1 MTPYEALTAQDKKYI
16 TEYIEKWG
24 GINSP
29 VKLKAPLDYILREW
43 NKSKQTLFDIFS
55 EKLMLEKEIQV
66 EDGDNKK
73 IREVSEYLYSFNPGI
88 NFIKNLRKLFELNN
102 IYFDDT
108 YATKHAIYNLIQ
120 AYQLFTNRVA
130 KGFTYHNKDGKAV
143 KVPEGAKVMK
153 VLQKM
158 AKEFDLPDFE
168 IFRNHISRIT
178 EVRKSKIKFTLS
190 IHPLDY
196 MTMSDNANG
205 WESCMNWTQGPGS
218 YRAGTIEMMNSPL
231 VVVAYITTKPY
242 YPENTSIEWTSKS
255 WRELII
261 VHPNAIC
268 SVKSYPYY
276 NIAFDKALVNWL
288 VDLVEEKTEWRYN
301 RKKPQE
307 SLESCSYIGAWQDKE
322 DKDNHFLLD
331 FATNEMYN
339 DFGNTENYGIFSINP
354 PDNKY
359 RTFAINY
366 SGLMTCMCCGENGY
380 WSDDTEMVVCE
391 DCDPPTY
398 CYCCGERVNTNDA
411 IEVDGEW
418 VCEDCYCDLHR
429 CLCCEDT
436 HFDEDFT
443 TVFVGH
449 IDNQTINIDY
459 DEHYICNECLANK
472 EYLKY
477 LGDTD
482 IRAETIRL
490 DGGPYYD
497 MVALLIEEDDLNV
510 EAKKIISN
518 DPYSTIINNYAYAI
532 RRYPERFYSGS
543 DLIEIFKIK

>member
-1 MTPYEALTAQDKKYI
+1 MTPYEALTAQDKEYI

-29 VKLKAPLDYILREW
+29 IKLKAPLDYILREW
-43 NKSKQTLFDIFS
+43 NKSKQTLFNIFG

-73 IREVSEYLYSFNPGI
+73 IREINNYLNSTNPGT
-88 NFIKNLRKLFELNN
+88 NFINSVRKLFEFNGT
-102 IYFDDT
+102 YFENT
-108 YATKHAIYNLIQ
+108 YATYNLTQ
-120 AYQLFTNRVA
+120 AKQLFTNRVA
-130 KGFTYHNKDGKAV
+130 KEFSYRNKDYKV
-143 KVPEGAKVMK
+143 IKVPEGAKVMR
-153 VLQKM
+153 VLQRI

-178 EVRKSKIKFTLS
+178 EIRKSKIKFTLS

-218 YRAGTIEMMNSPL
+218 YRAGTIEMMNSPV

-242 YPENTSIEWTSKS
+242 YPANTSIEWTSKS

-261 VHPNAIC
+261 VHPNTIC

-288 VDLVEEKTEWRYN
+288 ADLVEEKTEWRYN

-307 SLESCSYIGAWQDKE
+307 SLESRSYIEAWQDKD
-322 DKDNHFLLD
+322 DKDNHFLLY
-331 FATNEMYN
+331 FETNEMYN
-339 DFGNTENYGIFSINP
+339 DFGNTDNYGIFSINP

-359 RTFAINY
+359 HTSTINY
-366 SGLMTCMCCGENGY
+366 SGLMTCMCCGESNY
-380 WSDDTEMVVCE
+380 YSDDTEAVICE
-391 DCDPPTY
+391 DCEPSIY

-418 VCEDCYCDLHR
+418 VCEDCYNDLNR
-429 CLCCEDT
+429 CMCCEDA
-436 HFDEDFT
+436 HFDYNLT
-443 TVFVGH
+443 LMFVGH
-449 IDNQTINIDY
+449 IEDQTINIDY
-459 DEHYICNECLANK
+459 DEHYICSECLANK

-477 LGDTD
+477 LGDTN

-490 DGGPYYD
+490 DDSPYYG
-497 MVALLIEEDDLNV
+497 VAALLIEEDDLNV
-510 EAKKIISN
+510 EAKRIIFN
-518 DPYSTIINNYAYAI
+518 DPYSTVISNHNYKI
-532 RRYPERFYSGS
+532 RHYPETFYSS
-543 DLIEIFKIK
+543 STSIAI

>member
-1 MTPYEALTAQDKKYI
+1 MTPYEALTEQDKKYI

-29 VKLKAPLDYILREW
+29 IKLKAPLDYILREW
-43 NKSKQTLFDIFS
+43 NKSKQTLFNIFG

-73 IREVSEYLYSFNPGI
+73 ISEINNYLSSLNPGT
-88 NFIKNLRKLFELNN
+88 NFINSVRKLFEFNN
-102 IYFDDT
+102 TYFENT
-108 YATKHAIYNLIQ
+108 YATYNLTR
-120 AYQLFTNRVA
+120 ANQLFTNRVA
-130 KGFTYHNKDGKAV
+130 KEFSYRNKDGKV
-143 KVPEGAKVMK
+143 IKVPEGAKVMR
-153 VLQKM
+153 VLQKI

-178 EVRKSKIKFTLS
+178 EIRKSKIKFTLS

-218 YRAGTIEMMNSPL
+218 YRAGTIEMMNSPV

-242 YPENTSIEWTSKS
+242 YPANTSIEWTSKS

-261 VHPNAIC
+261 VHPNTIC

-288 VDLVEEKTEWRYN
+288 ADLVEEKTEWRYN

-307 SLESCSYIGAWQDKE
+307 NLESCSNIKAWQDKE
-322 DKDNHFLLD
+322 DKDNYFLLH
-331 FATNEMYN
+331 FETNEMYN
-339 DFGNTENYGIFSINP
+339 DFGNTDNYGIFSINP

-359 RTFAINY
+359 HTSTINY
-366 SGLMTCMCCGENGY
+366 SGLMTCMCCGENCGWY
-380 WSDDTEMVVCE
+380 DNTEAVICE
-391 DCDPPTY
+391 DCEPSI
-398 CYCCGERVNTNDA
+398 YCCCCDERVNANDA

-418 VCEDCYCDLHR
+418 VCEDCYNDLHR
-429 CLCCEDT
+429 CICCEDA
-436 HFDEDFT
+436 HFDGDLT
-443 TVFVGH
+443 LMFVGH
-449 IDNQTINIDY
+449 IENQTINVDY
-459 DEHYICNECLANK
+459 DEHYICSECLGNK

-477 LGDTD
+477 LGDTN

-490 DGGPYYD
+490 DGSPYYG
-497 MVALLIEEDDLNV
+497 VAALLIEEDDLNV
-510 EAKKIISN
+510 EAKRIIAN
-518 DPYSTIINNYAYAI
+518 DPYSTIISNHNYKI
-532 RRYPERFYSGS
+532 RHYPETFYSS
-543 DLIEIFKIK
+543 SMSIAI

>member
-1 MTPYEALTAQDKKYI
+1 MTPYEALTAQDKEYI

-29 VKLKAPLDYILREW
+29 IKLKAPLDYILREW
-43 NKSKQTLFDIFS
+43 NKSKQTLFNIFG

-73 IREVSEYLYSFNPGI
+73 IREINNYLNSTNPGTDFI
-88 NFIKNLRKLFELNN
+88 NSVRKLFTFNGT
-102 IYFDDT
+102 YFEDT
-108 YATKHAIYNLIQ
+108 YATYNLTQ
-120 AYQLFTNRVA
+120 AKQLFTNRVA
-130 KGFTYHNKDGKAV
+130 KEFSYRNKDYKV
-143 KVPEGAKVMK
+143 IKVPEGAKVMR
-153 VLQKM
+153 VLQRI

-178 EVRKSKIKFTLS
+178 EIRKSKIKFTLS

-218 YRAGTIEMMNSPL
+218 YRAGTIEMMNSPV

-242 YPENTSIEWTSKS
+242 YPANTSIEWTSKS

-261 VHPNAIC
+261 VHPNTIC

-288 VDLVEEKTEWRYN
+288 ADLVEEKTEWRYN

-307 SLESCSYIGAWQDKE
+307 SLESCSDIKAWQDKE
-322 DKDNHFLLD
+322 DKDNYFLLH
-331 FATNEMYN
+331 FETNEMYN
-339 DFGNTENYGIFSINP
+339 DFGNTDNYGIFSINP

-359 RTFAINY
+359 HTSTINY
-366 SGLMTCMCCGENGY
+366 SGLMTCMCCGESNY
-380 WSDDTEMVVCE
+380 YSDDTEAVICE
-391 DCDPPTY
+391 DCEPSTY
-398 CYCCGERVNTNDA
+398 CYCCGERVNANNA

-418 VCEDCYCDLHR
+418 VCEDCYNDLHR
-429 CLCCEDT
+429 CMCCEDA
-436 HFDEDFT
+436 HFEDDLT
-443 TVFVGH
+443 LMFVGH
-449 IDNQTINIDY
+449 IENQTINIDY
-459 DEHYICNECLANK
+459 DEHYICSECLTNK

-477 LGDTD
+477 LGDTN
-482 IRAETIRL
+482 IRAKTIRL
-490 DGGPYYD
+490 DGSPYYG
-497 MVALLIEEDDLNV
+497 VAALLIEEDDLNV
-510 EAKKIISN
+510 EAKRIISN
-518 DPYSTIINNYAYAI
+518 DPYSTILNTYNYNI
-532 RRYPERFYSGS
+532 RHHPERFYSS
-543 DLIEIFKIK
+543 STSIAI

>member
-1 MTPYEALTAQDKKYI
+1 MTPYEALTAQDKEYI
-16 TEYIEKWG
+16 TEYIETWG
-24 GINSP
+24 GVNSP
-29 VKLKAPLDYILREW
+29 IKLKAPLNYILREW
-43 NKSKQTLFDIFS
+43 NKSKQTLFNIFG
-55 EKLMLEKEIQV
+55 EKLILEKEIQV

-73 IREVSEYLYSFNPGI
+73 IREISEYLYSFNPGI

-102 IYFDDT
+102 IYFDDS
-108 YATKHAIYNLIQ
+108 YATKYAIYNLIQ

-130 KGFTYHNKDGKAV
+130 KGFTYHNKDGKIV

-196 MTMSDNANG
+196 MTMSDNVNG

-242 YPENTSIEWTSKS
+242 YPANTSIEWTSKS

-261 VHPNAIC
+261 VHPKAIC
-268 SVKSYPYY
+268 SIKSYPYY

-288 VDLVEEKTEWRYN
+288 ADLVEEKTEWRYN

-307 SLESCSYIGAWQDKE
+307 SLESCSYIEAWQDKE

-366 SGLMTCMCCGENGY
+366 SGLMTCVCCGEDAY

-418 VCEDCYCDLHR
+418 VCEDCYHDLNR
-429 CLCCEDT
+429 CLCCEDA
-436 HFDEDFT
+436 HFDDNLT
-443 TVFVGH
+443 PVFVGH
-449 IDNQTINIDY
+449 IKNQTINIDY
-459 DEHYICNECLANK
+459 DEHYICSECLTNK
-472 EYLKY
+472 EFLKY
-477 LGDTD
+477 LGDTK
-482 IRAETIRL
+482 IRAETVHL
-490 DGGPYYD
+490 DGSPYYGL
-497 MVALLIEEDDLNV
+497 VVLLIEEDDLNA
-510 EAKKIISN
+510 EAKKIIVN
-518 DPYSTIINNYAYAI
+518 
-532 RRYPERFYSGS
+532 
-543 DLIEIFKIK
+543 DLILL

>member
-1 MTPYEALTAQDKKYI
+1 MTPYEALTAQDKEYI

-29 VKLKAPLDYILREW
+29 IKLKAPLDYILREW
-43 NKSKQTLFDIFS
+43 NKSKQTLFDIFG

-73 IREVSEYLYSFNPGI
+73 IREINNYLNSTNPGTDFI
-88 NFIKNLRKLFELNN
+88 NSVRKLFTFNGT
-102 IYFDDT
+102 YFEDS
-108 YATKHAIYNLIQ
+108 YATYNLTQ
-120 AYQLFTNRVA
+120 AKQLFTNRVA
-130 KGFTYHNKDGKAV
+130 KEFSYRNKDGKV
-143 KVPEGAKVMK
+143 IKVPEGAKVMR
-153 VLQKM
+153 VLQKI

-178 EVRKSKIKFTLS
+178 EIRKSKIKFTLS

-218 YRAGTIEMMNSPL
+218 YRAGTIEMMNSPV

-242 YPENTSIEWTSKS
+242 YPANTSIEWTSKS

-261 VHPNAIC
+261 VHPNTIC

-288 VDLVEEKTEWRYN
+288 ADLVEEKTEWRYN

-307 SLESCSYIGAWQDKE
+307 NLESCSDIKAWQDKE
-322 DKDNHFLLD
+322 DKDNYFLLH
-331 FATNEMYN
+331 FETNEMYN
-339 DFGNTENYGIFSINP
+339 DFGNTDNYGIFSINP

-359 RTFAINY
+359 HTSTINY

-380 WSDDTEMVVCE
+380 WSDDTETVICE
-391 DCDPPTY
+391 DCEPSI
-398 CYCCGERVNTNDA
+398 YCCCCDERVNINDA

-418 VCEDCYCDLHR
+418 VCEDCYNDLHR
-429 CLCCEDT
+429 CMCCEDA
-436 HFDEDFT
+436 HFDYNLT
-443 TVFVGH
+443 LMFVGH
-449 IDNQTINIDY
+449 SDNQTINIDY
-459 DEHYICNECLANK
+459 DEHYICSECLANK

-477 LGDTD
+477 LGDTN
-482 IRAETIRL
+482 IRAKTIRL
-490 DGGPYYD
+490 DSSPYYGA
-497 MVALLIEEDDLNV
+497 VALLIEEDDLNV
-510 EAKKIISN
+510 EAKRIIVN
-518 DPYSTIINNYAYAI
+518 DPYSTIINNHNYKISYC
-532 RRYPERFYSGS
+532 PETFYISTS
-543 DLIEIFKIK
+543 VAV

>member
-16 TEYIEKWG
+16 TEYIETWG
-24 GINSP
+24 GVNSP
-29 VKLKAPLDYILREW
+29 IKLKASLDYILREW
-43 NKSKQTLFDIFS
+43 NKSKQTLFNIFG

-73 IREVSEYLYSFNPGI
+73 VREVNEYLYSTNPGI
-88 NFIKNLRKLFELNN
+88 NFITNLRRLFESDTT
-102 IYFDDT
+102 YFENT
-108 YATKHAIYNLIQ
+108 YATRHAIYNLTQ
-120 AYQLFTNRVA
+120 AYQLFTNRVV
-130 KGFTYHNKDGKAV
+130 KGFTYHNKDGKVV

-168 IFRNHISRIT
+168 IFRNHVSRIT

-196 MTMSDNANG
+196 MTMSDNANC

-242 YPENTSIEWTSKS
+242 NPANTSIEWTSKS

-288 VDLVEEKTEWRYN
+288 ANLVEEKTDWRYN

-307 SLESCSYIGAWQDKE
+307 SLESCSYIEAWQDKE
-322 DKDNHFLLD
+322 DEDNHFLLD
-331 FATNEMYN
+331 FATNAMYN

-366 SGLMTCMCCGENGY
+366 SGLMTCMCCGESDY
-380 WSDDTEMVVCE
+380 WGDDTEAVVCE
-391 DCDPPTY
+391 DCDPPAY
-398 CYCCGERVNTNDA
+398 CYCCGERVNVNDA

-418 VCEDCYCDLHR
+418 VCEDCYHDLHR
-429 CLCCEDT
+429 CLCCEDA

-443 TVFVGH
+443 PVFIGH

-477 LGDTD
+477 LGDTN

-490 DGGPYYD
+490 DGGPYYG

-518 DPYSTIINNYAYAI
+518 DPYSTIITDYTYAV
-532 RRYPERFYSGS
+532 RRYPERFYSYNRS
-543 DLIEIFKIK
+543 IAI

>member
-1 MTPYEALTAQDKKYI
+1 MTPYEALTAQDKEYI

-29 VKLKAPLDYILREW
+29 IKLKAPLNYILREW
-43 NKSKQTLFDIFS
+43 NKSKQTLFNIFG

-73 IREVSEYLYSFNPGI
+73 IREINNYLNSTNPGTDFI
-88 NFIKNLRKLFELNN
+88 NSVRKLFTFNGT
-102 IYFDDT
+102 YFEDS
-108 YATKHAIYNLIQ
+108 YATYNLTQ
-120 AYQLFTNRVA
+120 AKQLFTNRVA
-130 KGFTYHNKDGKAV
+130 KEFSYRNKDGKV
-143 KVPEGAKVMK
+143 IKVPEGAKVMR
-153 VLQKM
+153 VLQKI

-178 EVRKSKIKFTLS
+178 EIRKSKIKFTLS

-218 YRAGTIEMMNSPL
+218 YRAGTIEMMNSPV

-242 YPENTSIEWTSKS
+242 YPANTSIEWTSKS

-261 VHPNAIC
+261 VHPNTIC

-276 NIAFDKALVNWL
+276 NISFDKALVNWL
-288 VDLVEEKTEWRYN
+288 ADLVEEKTEWRYN

-307 SLESCSYIGAWQDKE
+307 SLESCSDIKAWQDKE
-322 DKDNHFLLD
+322 DKDNYFLLH
-331 FATNEMYN
+331 FETNEMYN
-339 DFGNTENYGIFSINP
+339 DFGNTDNYGIFSINP

-359 RTFAINY
+359 HTYTINY

-380 WSDDTEMVVCE
+380 WSDDTETVICE
-391 DCDPPTY
+391 DCEPSI
-398 CYCCGERVNTNDA
+398 YCCCCDERVNINDA

-418 VCEDCYCDLHR
+418 VCEDCYNDLHR
-429 CLCCEDT
+429 CMCCEDA
-436 HFDEDFT
+436 HFEDDLT
-443 TVFVGH
+443 LMFVGH
-449 IDNQTINIDY
+449 IENQTINVDY
-459 DEHYICNECLANK
+459 DEHYICSECLANK

-477 LGDTD
+477 LGDTN
-482 IRAETIRL
+482 IRAKTIRL
-490 DGGPYYD
+490 DSSPYYGA
-497 MVALLIEEDDLNV
+497 VALLIEEDDLNV
-510 EAKKIISN
+510 EAKRIIVN
-518 DPYSTIINNYAYAI
+518 DPYSTIINNHNYKISYC
-532 RRYPERFYSGS
+532 PETFYISTS
-543 DLIEIFKIK
+543 VAV

>member
-1 MTPYEALTAQDKKYI
+1 MTPYEALTAQDKEYI

-29 VKLKAPLDYILREW
+29 IKLKAPLDYILREW
-43 NKSKQTLFDIFS
+43 NKSKQTLFNIFG

-73 IREVSEYLYSFNPGI
+73 IREINNYLNSTNPGTDFI
-88 NFIKNLRKLFELNN
+88 NSVRKLFTFNGT
-102 IYFDDT
+102 YFEDT
-108 YATKHAIYNLIQ
+108 YATYNLTQ
-120 AYQLFTNRVA
+120 AKQLFTNRVA
-130 KGFTYHNKDGKAV
+130 KEFNYRNKDGKIV
-143 KVPEGAKVMK
+143 KVPEGAKVMR
-153 VLQKM
+153 VLQKI

-178 EVRKSKIKFTLS
+178 EIRKSKIKFTLS

-218 YRAGTIEMMNSPL
+218 YRAGTIEMMNSPM

-242 YPENTSIEWTSKS
+242 YPANTSIEWTSKS

-261 VHPNAIC
+261 VHPNTIC

-288 VDLVEEKTEWRYN
+288 ADLVEEKTEWRYN

-307 SLESCSYIGAWQDKE
+307 NLESCSDIKAWQDKE
-322 DKDNHFLLD
+322 DKDNYFLLH
-331 FATNEMYN
+331 FETNEMYN
-339 DFGNTENYGIFSINP
+339 DFGNTDNYGIFSINP

-359 RTFAINY
+359 RTSTINY

-380 WSDDTEMVVCE
+380 WSDDTETVICE
-391 DCDPPTY
+391 DCEPSI
-398 CYCCGERVNTNDA
+398 YCCCCDERVNINDA

-418 VCEDCYCDLHR
+418 VCEDCYNDLHR
-429 CLCCEDT
+429 CMCCEDA
-436 HFDEDFT
+436 HFEDDLT
-443 TVFVGH
+443 LMFVGH

-459 DEHYICNECLANK
+459 DEHYICSECLANK
-472 EYLKY
+472 EFLKY
-477 LGDTD
+477 LGNTN

-490 DGGPYYD
+490 DCSPYYG
-497 MVALLIEEDDLNV
+497 VAALLIEEDDLNI
-510 EAKKIISN
+510 EAKRIIAN
-518 DPYSTIINNYAYAI
+518 DPYSTIISNHNYKI
-532 RRYPERFYSGS
+532 SHYPETFYSS
-543 DLIEIFKIK
+543 STSVAV

>member
-43 NKSKQTLFDIFS
+43 NKSKQTLFDIFG

-288 VDLVEEKTEWRYN
+288 ANLVEEKTEWRYN

-307 SLESCSYIGAWQDKE
+307 SLDSCSYIEAWQDKE

-331 FATNEMYN
+331 FETNEMYN

-366 SGLMTCMCCGENGY
+366 SGLMTCMCCGEDAY

-411 IEVDGEW
+411 IEVDGKW
-418 VCEDCYCDLHR
+418 VCEDCYWDLHR
-429 CLCCEDT
+429 CLCCEDA

-449 IDNQTINIDY
+449 IDNKTINIDY

-482 IRAETIRL
+482 IRAETIQL
-490 DGGPYYD
+490 DGGPYYG

-518 DPYSTIINNYAYAI
+518 DPYSTIITDYTYAI

-543 DLIEIFKIK
+543 TSIAI

>member
-1 MTPYEALTAQDKKYI
+1 MTPYEALTAQDKEYI

-24 GINSP
+24 GVNSP
-29 VKLKAPLDYILREW
+29 IKLKAPLDYILREW
-43 NKSKQTLFDIFS
+43 NKSKQTLFNIFG

-73 IREVSEYLYSFNPGI
+73 IREINNYLISLNPGT
-88 NFIKNLRKLFELNN
+88 NFINSVRKLFEFNST
-102 IYFDDT
+102 YFENT
-108 YATKHAIYNLIQ
+108 YATYNLTR
-120 AYQLFTNRVA
+120 ANQLFTNRVA
-130 KGFTYHNKDGKAV
+130 KEFSYRNKDGKIV
-143 KVPEGAKVMK
+143 KVPEGAKVMR
-153 VLQKM
+153 VLQKI

-178 EVRKSKIKFTLS
+178 EIRKSKIKFTLS

-218 YRAGTIEMMNSPL
+218 YRAGTIEMMNSPV

-242 YPENTSIEWTSKS
+242 YPANTSIEWTSKS

-261 VHPNAIC
+261 VHPNTIC

-288 VDLVEEKTEWRYN
+288 ADLVEEKTEWRYN

-307 SLESCSYIGAWQDKE
+307 NLESRSYIEAWQDKD
-322 DKDNHFLLD
+322 DKDNHFLLH
-331 FATNEMYN
+331 FETNEMYN
-339 DFGNTENYGIFSINP
+339 DFGNTDNYGIFSINP

-359 RTFAINY
+359 HTSTINY
-366 SGLMTCMCCGENGY
+366 SGLMTCMCCGENCGWY
-380 WSDDTEMVVCE
+380 DNTEAVICE
-391 DCDPPTY
+391 DCEPSIY
-398 CYCCGERVNTNDA
+398 CYCCGERVNANDA

-418 VCEDCYCDLHR
+418 VCEDCYNDLHR
-429 CLCCEDT
+429 CMCCEDA
-436 HFDEDFT
+436 HFEDDLT
-443 TVFVGH
+443 LMFVGH

-459 DEHYICNECLANK
+459 DEHYICSECLANK

-477 LGDTD
+477 LGDTN
-482 IRAETIRL
+482 IRAKTIRL
-490 DGGPYYD
+490 DGSPYYG
-497 MVALLIEEDDLNV
+497 VAALLIEEDDLNV
-510 EAKKIISN
+510 EAKRIIAN
-518 DPYSTIINNYAYAI
+518 DPYSTIINNHNYKISYC
-532 RRYPERFYSGS
+532 PETFYISTS
-543 DLIEIFKIK
+543 VAV

>member
-29 VKLKAPLDYILREW
+29 IKLKAPLDYILREW
-43 NKSKQTLFDIFS
+43 NKSKQTLFNIFG

-73 IREVSEYLYSFNPGI
+73 IREINNYLNSTNPGT
-88 NFIKNLRKLFELNN
+88 NFINSVRKLFTFNGT
-102 IYFDDT
+102 YFEDT
-108 YATKHAIYNLIQ
+108 YATYNLTQ
-120 AYQLFTNRVA
+120 AKQLFTNRVA
-130 KGFTYHNKDGKAV
+130 KEFSYRNKDGKV
-143 KVPEGAKVMK
+143 IKVPEGAKVMR
-153 VLQKM
+153 VLQKI

-178 EVRKSKIKFTLS
+178 EIRKSKIKFTLS

-218 YRAGTIEMMNSPL
+218 YRAGTIEMMNSPV

-242 YPENTSIEWTSKS
+242 YPANTSIEWTSKS

-261 VHPNAIC
+261 VHPNTIC

-288 VDLVEEKTEWRYN
+288 ADLVEEKTEWRYN

-307 SLESCSYIGAWQDKE
+307 SLESRSYIEAWQDKE
-322 DKDNHFLLD
+322 DKDNHFLLH
-331 FATNEMYN
+331 FETNEMYN
-339 DFGNTENYGIFSINP
+339 DFGNTDNYVIFSINP
-354 PDNKY
+354 PDNKC
-359 RTFAINY
+359 RTFTINY
-366 SGLMTCMCCGENGY
+366 SGLMTCMCCGENCCWY
-380 WSDDTEMVVCE
+380 DNTEAVICE
-391 DCDPPTY
+391 DCEPSTY
-398 CYCCGERVNTNDA
+398 CYCCGERVNANDA

-418 VCEDCYCDLHR
+418 VCEDCYNDLHR
-429 CLCCEDT
+429 CMCCEDA
-436 HFDEDFT
+436 HFEDDLT
-443 TVFVGH
+443 LMFVGH
-449 IDNQTINIDY
+449 IENQTINVDY
-459 DEHYICNECLANK
+459 DEHYICSECLANK

-477 LGDTD
+477 LGDTN
-482 IRAETIRL
+482 IRAKTIRL
-490 DGGPYYD
+490 DGSPYYG
-497 MVALLIEEDDLNV
+497 VAALLIEEDDLNV
-510 EAKKIISN
+510 EAKRIIAN
-518 DPYSTIINNYAYAI
+518 DPYSTIISNHNYKIYH
-532 RRYPERFYSGS
+532 YPETFYSS
-543 DLIEIFKIK
+543 STSIAI

>member
-1 MTPYEALTAQDKKYI
+1 MTPYEALTAQDKEYI

-29 VKLKAPLDYILREW
+29 IKLKAPLDYILQEW
-43 NKSKQTLFDIFS
+43 NKSKQTLFNIFG

-73 IREVSEYLYSFNPGI
+73 IGEINNYLNSTNPGTDFI
-88 NFIKNLRKLFELNN
+88 NSVRKLFTFNGT
-102 IYFDDT
+102 YFEDS
-108 YATKHAIYNLIQ
+108 YATYNLTQ
-120 AYQLFTNRVA
+120 AKQLFTNRVA
-130 KGFTYHNKDGKAV
+130 KEFSYRNKDNKV
-143 KVPEGAKVMK
+143 IKVPEGAKVMK
-153 VLQKM
+153 VLQKI

-178 EVRKSKIKFTLS
+178 EIRKSKIKFTLS

-218 YRAGTIEMMNSPL
+218 YRAGTIEMMNSPV

-242 YPENTSIEWTSKS
+242 YPANTSIEWTSKS

-261 VHPNAIC
+261 VHPNTIC

-276 NIAFDKALVNWL
+276 NISFDKALVNWL
-288 VDLVEEKTEWRYN
+288 ADLVEEKTEWRYN

-307 SLESCSYIGAWQDKE
+307 SLESCSDIKAWQDKE
-322 DKDNHFLLD
+322 DKDNYFLLH
-331 FATNEMYN
+331 FETNEMYN
-339 DFGNTENYGIFSINP
+339 DFGNTDNYGIFSINP

-359 RTFAINY
+359 HTSTINY

-380 WSDDTEMVVCE
+380 WSDDTETVICE
-391 DCDPPTY
+391 DCEPSI
-398 CYCCGERVNTNDA
+398 YCCCCDERVNINDA

-418 VCEDCYCDLHR
+418 VCEDCYNDLHR
-429 CLCCEDT
+429 CMCCEDA
-436 HFDEDFT
+436 HFEDDLT
-443 TVFVGH
+443 LMFVGH
-449 IDNQTINIDY
+449 IENQTINVDY
-459 DEHYICNECLANK
+459 DEHYICSECLANK

-477 LGDTD
+477 LGDTN
-482 IRAETIRL
+482 IRAKTIRL
-490 DGGPYYD
+490 DGSPYYG
-497 MVALLIEEDDLNV
+497 VAALLIEEDDLNV
-510 EAKKIISN
+510 EAKRIIAN
-518 DPYSTIINNYAYAI
+518 DPYSTIISNHNYKI
-532 RRYPERFYSGS
+532 SHYPETFYSS
-543 DLIEIFKIK
+543 NTSIAV

>member
-1 MTPYEALTAQDKKYI
+1 MTPYEALTAQDKEYI
-16 TEYIEKWG
+16 TEYIERWG

-29 VKLKAPLDYILREW
+29 IKLKAPLDYILREW
-43 NKSKQTLFDIFS
+43 NKSKQTLFNIFG
-55 EKLMLEKEIQV
+55 EKLMLEKEIEI

-73 IREVSEYLYSFNPGI
+73 IREINNYLNSTNPGTDFI
-88 NFIKNLRKLFELNN
+88 NSIRKLFTFNGT
-102 IYFDDT
+102 YFEDT
-108 YATKHAIYNLIQ
+108 YATYNLTQ
-120 AYQLFTNRVA
+120 AKQLFTNRVA
-130 KGFTYHNKDGKAV
+130 KEFSYRNKDGKIV
-143 KVPEGAKVMK
+143 KVPEGAKVMR
-153 VLQKM
+153 VLQKI

-178 EVRKSKIKFTLS
+178 ETRKSKVKFTLS

-218 YRAGTIEMMNSPL
+218 YRAGTIEMMNSP
-231 VVVAYITTKPY
+231 VIVVAYITTKPY
-242 YPENTSIEWTSKS
+242 YPANTSIEWTSKS

-261 VHPNAIC
+261 VHPNTIC

-288 VDLVEEKTEWRYN
+288 ADLVEEKTEWRYN

-307 SLESCSYIGAWQDKE
+307 SLESCSYIEAWQDKE
-322 DKDNHFLLD
+322 DKDNHFLLN

-339 DFGNTENYGIFSINP
+339 DFGNTDNYGIFSVNP

-366 SGLMTCMCCGENGY
+366 SGLMTCMCCGEDGY
-380 WSDDTEMVVCE
+380 WSDDTEAVICE
-391 DCDPPTY
+391 DCEPSIY

-418 VCEDCYCDLHR
+418 VCEDCYNDLHR
-429 CLCCEDT
+429 CMCCEDT
-436 HFDEDFT
+436 HFDDDLT
-443 TVFVGH
+443 LMFVGH
-449 IDNQTINIDY
+449 IEDQTINIDY
-459 DEHYICNECLANK
+459 DEHYICSECLANK

-477 LGDTD
+477 LGDTN
-482 IRAETIRL
+482 IRAKTIRL
-490 DGGPYYD
+490 DGSPYYG
-497 MVALLIEEDDLNV
+497 VPALLIEEDDLNV
-510 EAKKIISN
+510 EAKRIIAN
-518 DPYSTIINNYAYAI
+518 DPYSTIISNHNYKI
-532 RRYPERFYSGS
+532 SHYPERFYNGS
-543 DLIEIFKIK
+543 TSIAI

>member
-1 MTPYEALTAQDKKYI
+1 MTPYEALTAQDKEYI

-29 VKLKAPLDYILREW
+29 IKLKAPLDYILREW
-43 NKSKQTLFDIFS
+43 NKSKQTLFNIFG

-73 IREVSEYLYSFNPGI
+73 IREINNYLNSTNPGTDFI
-88 NFIKNLRKLFELNN
+88 NSVRKLFTFNGT
-102 IYFDDT
+102 YFEDT
-108 YATKHAIYNLIQ
+108 YATYNLTQ
-120 AYQLFTNRVA
+120 AKQLFTNRVA
-130 KGFTYHNKDGKAV
+130 EEFSYRNKDNKV
-143 KVPEGAKVMK
+143 IKVPEGAKVMR
-153 VLQKM
+153 VLQKI

-178 EVRKSKIKFTLS
+178 EIRKSKIKFTLS

-218 YRAGTIEMMNSPL
+218 YRAGTIEMMNSPV

-261 VHPNAIC
+261 VHPNTIC

-288 VDLVEEKTEWRYN
+288 ADLVEEKTEWRYN

-307 SLESCSYIGAWQDKE
+307 NLESCSDIKAWQDKE
-322 DKDNHFLLD
+322 DKDNYFLLH
-331 FATNEMYN
+331 FETNEMYN
-339 DFGNTENYGIFSINP
+339 DFGNTDNYGIFSINP

-359 RTFAINY
+359 HTSTINY

-380 WSDDTEMVVCE
+380 WSDDTETVICE
-391 DCDPPTY
+391 DCEPSI
-398 CYCCGERVNTNDA
+398 YCCCCDERVNINDA

-418 VCEDCYCDLHR
+418 VCEDCYNDLHR
-429 CLCCEDT
+429 CMCCEDA
-436 HFDEDFT
+436 HFEDDLT
-443 TVFVGH
+443 LMFVGH
-449 IDNQTINIDY
+449 IENQTINVDY
-459 DEHYICNECLANK
+459 DEHYICSECLANK

-477 LGDTD
+477 LGDTN
-482 IRAETIRL
+482 IRAKTIRL
-490 DGGPYYD
+490 DGSPYYG
-497 MVALLIEEDDLNV
+497 VAALLIEEDDLNV
-510 EAKKIISN
+510 EAKRIIAN
-518 DPYSTIINNYAYAI
+518 DPYSTIISNHNYKI
-532 RRYPERFYSGS
+532 SHYPETFYSS
-543 DLIEIFKIK
+543 STSIAI

>member
-1 MTPYEALTAQDKKYI
+1 MTPYEALTAQDKEYI
-16 TEYIEKWG
+16 TEYIETWG
-24 GINSP
+24 GVNSP
-29 VKLKAPLDYILREW
+29 IKLKAPLNYILREW
-43 NKSKQTLFDIFS
+43 NKSKQTLFNIFG

-66 EDGDNKK
+66 EEGYNKK
-73 IREVSEYLYSFNPGI
+73 VREVNEYLYSTNPGI
-88 NFIKNLRKLFELNN
+88 TFITNLRRLFESNTT
-102 IYFDDT
+102 YFENT
-108 YATKHAIYNLIQ
+108 YATRHAIYNLTQ
-120 AYQLFTNRVA
+120 AYQLFTNRVV
-130 KGFTYHNKDGKAV
+130 KGFIYHNKDGKIV

-168 IFRNHISRIT
+168 IFRNHVSRIT

-196 MTMSDNANG
+196 MTMSDNANC

-242 YPENTSIEWTSKS
+242 YPANTSIEWTSKS

-288 VDLVEEKTEWRYN
+288 VNLVEEKTEWRYN

-307 SLESCSYIGAWQDKE
+307 SLESCSYIEAWQDKE
-322 DKDNHFLLD
+322 DEDNHFLLD
-331 FATNEMYN
+331 FETNEMYN
-339 DFGNTENYGIFSINP
+339 DFGNTENYGIFSINS

-366 SGLMTCMCCGENGY
+366 SGSMTCMCCGEDGY
-380 WSDDTEMVVCE
+380 WSDDTEAVVCE

-398 CYCCGERVNTNDA
+398 CYCCGERVNANDA
-411 IEVDGEW
+411 IEVDGEL
-418 VCEDCYCDLHR
+418 VCEDCYHDLHR
-429 CLCCEDT
+429 CLCCEDA

-449 IDNQTINIDY
+449 IENQTINIDY
-459 DEHYICNECLANK
+459 DEHYICSECLANK

-490 DGGPYYD
+490 DGGPYYG

-518 DPYSTIINNYAYAI
+518 DPYSTIITDYTYAI
-532 RRYPERFYSGS
+532 RRYPERFYSYNRS
-543 DLIEIFKIK
+543 IAI

>member
-1 MTPYEALTAQDKKYI
+1 MTPYEALTAQDKEYI

-29 VKLKAPLDYILREW
+29 IKLKAPLDYILREW
-43 NKSKQTLFDIFS
+43 NKSKQTLFNIFG

-73 IREVSEYLYSFNPGI
+73 IREINNYLNSTNPGTDFI
-88 NFIKNLRKLFELNN
+88 NSVRKLFTFNGT
-102 IYFDDT
+102 YFEDS
-108 YATKHAIYNLIQ
+108 YATYNLTQ
-120 AYQLFTNRVA
+120 AKQLFTNRVA
-130 KGFTYHNKDGKAV
+130 KEFSYRNKDGKV
-143 KVPEGAKVMK
+143 IKVPEGAKVMK
-153 VLQKM
+153 VLQKI

-178 EVRKSKIKFTLS
+178 EIRKSKIKFTLS

-218 YRAGTIEMMNSPL
+218 YRAGTIEMMNSPM

-261 VHPNAIC
+261 VHPNTIC

-288 VDLVEEKTEWRYN
+288 ADLVEEKTEWRYN

-307 SLESCSYIGAWQDKE
+307 NLESCSDIKAWQDKE
-322 DKDNHFLLD
+322 NENNCFTLN
-331 FATNEMYN
+331 FTTNEMYN
-339 DFGNTENYGIFSINP
+339 DFGNTDNYGIFSINP

-359 RTFAINY
+359 HRYTINY

-380 WSDDTEMVVCE
+380 WSDDTETVICE
-391 DCDPPTY
+391 DCEPSIY
-398 CYCCGERVNTNDA
+398 CYCCGERINANDA

-418 VCEDCYCDLHR
+418 VCEDCYNDLHR
-429 CLCCEDT
+429 CMCCEDA
-436 HFDEDFT
+436 HFEDDLT
-443 TVFVGH
+443 LMFVGH
-449 IDNQTINIDY
+449 IENQTINVDY
-459 DEHYICNECLANK
+459 DEHYICSECLANK

-477 LGDTD
+477 LGDTN

-490 DGGPYYD
+490 DGSPYYG
-497 MVALLIEEDDLNV
+497 VAALLIEEDDLNV
-510 EAKKIISN
+510 EAKRIIAN
-518 DPYSTIINNYAYAI
+518 DPYSTIISNHNYKI
-532 RRYPERFYSGS
+532 SHYPETFYSS
-543 DLIEIFKIK
+543 STSIAV

>member
-1 MTPYEALTAQDKKYI
+1 MTPYEALTAQDKEYI
-16 TEYIEKWG
+16 TEYIETWG

-29 VKLKAPLDYILREW
+29 IKLKAPLDYILQEW
-43 NKSKQTLFDIFS
+43 NKSKQTLFNIFG

-73 IREVSEYLYSFNPGI
+73 IREINNYLNSTNPGTDFI
-88 NFIKNLRKLFELNN
+88 NSVRKLFTFNGT
-102 IYFDDT
+102 YFEDT
-108 YATKHAIYNLIQ
+108 YATYNLTQ
-120 AYQLFTNRVA
+120 AKQLFTNRVA
-130 KGFTYHNKDGKAV
+130 KEFSYRNKDGKV
-143 KVPEGAKVMK
+143 IKVPEGAKVMK
-153 VLQKM
+153 VLQKI

-178 EVRKSKIKFTLS
+178 EIRKSKIKFTLS

-218 YRAGTIEMMNSPL
+218 YRAGTIEMMNSPV

-242 YPENTSIEWTSKS
+242 YPANTSIEWTSKS

-261 VHPNAIC
+261 VHPNTIC

-276 NIAFDKALVNWL
+276 NIAFDKALVNWFA
-288 VDLVEEKTEWRYN
+288 DLVEEKTEWRYN
-301 RKKPQE
+301 RKLPQE
-307 SLESCSYIGAWQDKE
+307 SLESASYIKAWK
-322 DKDNHFLLD
+322 DKDDYFLLN
-331 FATNEMYN
+331 FETNEMYN
-339 DFGNTENYGIFSINP
+339 DFGNTDNYGIFSINP

-359 RTFAINY
+359 HTFTINY
-366 SGLMTCMCCGENGY
+366 SGLMTCMCCGEDGY
-380 WSDDTEMVVCE
+380 WSDDTETVVCE
-391 DCDPPTY
+391 DCEPSTY
-398 CYCCGERVNTNDA
+398 CYRCGERVNANDA

-418 VCEDCYCDLHR
+418 VCEDCYNDLHK
-429 CLCCEDT
+429 CMCCEDA

-449 IDNQTINIDY
+449 IENKTINVDY
-459 DEHYICNECLANK
+459 DEHYICSECLANK

-477 LGDTD
+477 LGNTN

-490 DGGPYYD
+490 NGSPFYGIT
-497 MVALLIEEDDLNV
+497 ALLIEEDDLNV
-510 EAKKIISN
+510 EAKKIIAN
-518 DPYSTIINNYAYAI
+518 DPYYAI
-532 RRYPERFYSGS
+532 ISNHNIRNYPERFYSS
-543 DLIEIFKIK
+543 NTSIAI

>member
-1 MTPYEALTAQDKKYI
+1 MTPYEALTAQDKEYI

-29 VKLKAPLDYILREW
+29 IKLKAPLDYILREW
-43 NKSKQTLFDIFS
+43 NKSKQTLFNIFG

-73 IREVSEYLYSFNPGI
+73 IREINNYLNSTNPGTDFI
-88 NFIKNLRKLFELNN
+88 NSVRKLFTFNGT
-102 IYFDDT
+102 YFEDT
-108 YATKHAIYNLIQ
+108 YATYNLTQ
-120 AYQLFTNRVA
+120 AKQLFTNRVA
-130 KGFTYHNKDGKAV
+130 KEFSYRNKDNKV
-143 KVPEGAKVMK
+143 IKVPEGAKVMR
-153 VLQKM
+153 VLQKI

-178 EVRKSKIKFTLS
+178 EIRKSKIKFTLS

-218 YRAGTIEMMNSPL
+218 YRAGTIEMMNSPV

-242 YPENTSIEWTSKS
+242 YPANTSIEWTSKS

-261 VHPNAIC
+261 VHPNTIC

-276 NIAFDKALVNWL
+276 NISFDKALVNWL
-288 VDLVEEKTEWRYN
+288 ADLVEEKTEWRYN

-307 SLESCSYIGAWQDKE
+307 SLESRSYIEAWQDKE
-322 DKDNHFLLD
+322 DKDNHFLLH
-331 FATNEMYN
+331 FETNEMYN
-339 DFGNTENYGIFSINP
+339 DFGNTDNYGIFSINP

-359 RTFAINY
+359 HTSTINY
-366 SGLMTCMCCGENGY
+366 SGLMTCMCCGENCGWY
-380 WSDDTEMVVCE
+380 DNTEAVICE
-391 DCDPPTY
+391 DCEPSIY
-398 CYCCGERVNTNDA
+398 CYCCGERVNANDA

-418 VCEDCYCDLHR
+418 VCEDCYNDLHR
-429 CLCCEDT
+429 CMYCEDA
-436 HFDEDFT
+436 HFEDDLT
-443 TVFVGH
+443 LMFVGH

-459 DEHYICNECLANK
+459 DEHYICSECLANK

-477 LGDTD
+477 LKNTD

-490 DGGPYYD
+490 DGSPYYG
-497 MVALLIEEDDLNV
+497 VAALLIEEDDLNV
-510 EAKKIISN
+510 EAKRIIAN
-518 DPYSTIINNYAYAI
+518 DPYSTIISNHNYKI
-532 RRYPERFYSGS
+532 SHYPETFYSS
-543 DLIEIFKIK
+543 STSIAV

>member
-1 MTPYEALTAQDKKYI
+1 MTPYEALTVQDKEYI

-29 VKLKAPLDYILREW
+29 IKLKAPLDYILREW
-43 NKSKQTLFDIFS
+43 NKSKQTLFNIFG

-73 IREVSEYLYSFNPGI
+73 IREINNYLISLNPGT
-88 NFIKNLRKLFELNN
+88 NFINSVRKLFEFNGT
-102 IYFDDT
+102 YFENT
-108 YATKHAIYNLIQ
+108 YATYNLTR
-120 AYQLFTNRVA
+120 ANQLFTNRVT
-130 KGFTYHNKDGKAV
+130 KEFSYRNKDGKV
-143 KVPEGAKVMK
+143 IKVPEGAKVMR
-153 VLQKM
+153 VLQKI

-178 EVRKSKIKFTLS
+178 EIRKSKIKFTLS

-205 WESCMNWTQGPGS
+205 WESCMNWTQGPGN
-218 YRAGTIEMMNSPL
+218 YRAGTIEMMNSPV

-242 YPENTSIEWTSKS
+242 YPANTSIEWTSKS

-276 NIAFDKALVNWL
+276 NIAFDKALVNQL
-288 VDLVEEKTEWRYN
+288 ADLVEEKTEWRYN

-322 DKDNHFLLD
+322 DKDNHFLLN
-331 FATNEMYN
+331 FETNEMYN
-339 DFGNTENYGIFSINP
+339 DFGNTDNYGIFSINP

-359 RTFAINY
+359 HTFTINY
-366 SGLMTCMCCGENGY
+366 SGLMTCICCGESNY
-380 WSDDTEMVVCE
+380 CFEDTEAVTCE
-391 DCDPPTY
+391 DCEPPTY
-398 CYCCGERVNTNDA
+398 CYCCGERINANDA

-418 VCEDCYCDLHR
+418 VCKDCYNDLHR
-429 CLCCEDT
+429 CMYCEDA
-436 HFDEDFT
+436 HFDDDFT

-449 IDNQTINIDY
+449 IENQTINIDY
-459 DEHYICNECLANK
+459 DEHYICSECLANK

-477 LGDTD
+477 LGDTK
-482 IRAETIRL
+482 IRAETIQL
-490 DGGPYYD
+490 NGSPFYGIT
-497 MVALLIEEDDLNV
+497 ALLIEEDDLNV
-510 EAKKIISN
+510 EAKKIIAN
-518 DPYSTIINNYAYAI
+518 DPYSAIISNHNI
-532 RRYPERFYSGS
+532 RNYPERFYSGS
-543 DLIEIFKIK
+543 TSIAV

>member
-1 MTPYEALTAQDKKYI
+1 MTPYEALTAQDKEYI

-24 GINSP
+24 GINAP
-29 VKLKAPLDYILREW
+29 IKLKAPLDYILREW
-43 NKSKQTLFDIFS
+43 NKSKQTLFNIFG

-73 IREVSEYLYSFNPGI
+73 IREINNYLNSTNPGTDFI
-88 NFIKNLRKLFELNN
+88 NSVRKLFTFNGT
-102 IYFDDT
+102 YFEDT
-108 YATKHAIYNLIQ
+108 YATYNLTQ
-120 AYQLFTNRVA
+120 AKQLFTNRVA
-130 KGFTYHNKDGKAV
+130 KEFNYRNKDGKIV
-143 KVPEGAKVMK
+143 KVPEGAKVMR
-153 VLQKM
+153 VLQKI

-178 EVRKSKIKFTLS
+178 EIRKSKIKFTLS

-218 YRAGTIEMMNSPL
+218 YRAGTIEMMNSPM

-242 YPENTSIEWTSKS
+242 YPANTSIEWTSKS

-261 VHPNAIC
+261 VHPNTIC

-288 VDLVEEKTEWRYN
+288 ADLVEEKTEWRYN

-307 SLESCSYIGAWQDKE
+307 NLESCSDIKAWQDKE
-322 DKDNHFLLD
+322 DKDNYFLLH
-331 FATNEMYN
+331 FETNEMYN
-339 DFGNTENYGIFSINP
+339 DFGNTDNYGIFSINP

-359 RTFAINY
+359 RTSTINY

-380 WSDDTEMVVCE
+380 WSDDTEAVICE
-391 DCDPPTY
+391 DCEPSIY
-398 CYCCGERVNTNDA
+398 CYCCGERVYANNA

-418 VCEDCYCDLHR
+418 VCEDCYNDLHR
-429 CLCCEDT
+429 CMCCEDA
-436 HFDEDFT
+436 HFEDDLT
-443 TVFVGH
+443 LMFVGH

-459 DEHYICNECLANK
+459 DEHYICSECLANK
-472 EYLKY
+472 EFLKY
-477 LGDTD
+477 LGNTN

-490 DGGPYYD
+490 DCSPYYG
-497 MVALLIEEDDLNV
+497 VAALLIEEDDLNI
-510 EAKKIISN
+510 EAKRIIAN
-518 DPYSTIINNYAYAI
+518 DPYSTIISNHNYKI
-532 RRYPERFYSGS
+532 SHYPETFYSS
-543 DLIEIFKIK
+543 STSVAV

>member
-1 MTPYEALTAQDKKYI
+1 MTPYEALTAQDKEYI

-43 NKSKQTLFDIFS
+43 NKSKQTLFNIFG

-73 IREVSEYLYSFNPGI
+73 LREVSEYLYSFNPGI

-102 IYFDDT
+102 IYFDDS
-108 YATKHAIYNLIQ
+108 YAIYNLIQ

-130 KGFTYHNKDGKAV
+130 KGFTYHNKDGKIV

-168 IFRNHISRIT
+168 IFRNHILRIT

-288 VDLVEEKTEWRYN
+288 ADLVEEKTEWRYN

-307 SLESCSYIGAWQDKE
+307 NLESCSYIEAWQDKE

-339 DFGNTENYGIFSINP
+339 DFGNAENYGIFSINP

-366 SGLMTCMCCGENGY
+366 SGLMTCACCGEDAY

-411 IEVDGEW
+411 IEVDGKW

-436 HFDEDFT
+436 HLDEDFT

-490 DGGPYYD
+490 DGGPYYG

-518 DPYSTIINNYAYAI
+518 DPYSTIITDYTYAI

-543 DLIEIFKIK
+543 TSIAI

>member
-1 MTPYEALTAQDKKYI
+1 MTPYEALTAQDKEYI

-24 GINSP
+24 GINSS
-29 VKLKAPLDYILREW
+29 VKLKTPLDYILREW
-43 NKSKQTLFDIFS
+43 NKSKQTLFNIFG

-73 IREVSEYLYSFNPGI
+73 IREINNYLNSTNPGTDFI
-88 NFIKNLRKLFELNN
+88 NSVRKLFTFNGT
-102 IYFDDT
+102 YFEDT
-108 YATKHAIYNLIQ
+108 YATYNLTQ
-120 AYQLFTNRVA
+120 AKQLFTNRVA
-130 KGFTYHNKDGKAV
+130 EEFSYRNKDNKV
-143 KVPEGAKVMK
+143 IKVPEGAKVMR
-153 VLQKM
+153 VLQKI

-178 EVRKSKIKFTLS
+178 EIRKSKIKFTLS

-218 YRAGTIEMMNSPL
+218 YRAGTIEMMNSP
-231 VVVAYITTKPY
+231 VIVVAYITTKPY
-242 YPENTSIEWTSKS
+242 YPANTSIEWTSKS

-261 VHPNAIC
+261 VHPNTIC

-288 VDLVEEKTEWRYN
+288 ADLVEEKTEWRYN

-307 SLESCSYIGAWQDKE
+307 NLESCSDIKAWQDKE
-322 DKDNHFLLD
+322 DKDNYFLLH
-331 FATNEMYN
+331 FETNEMYN
-339 DFGNTENYGIFSINP
+339 DFGNTDNYGIFSINP

-359 RTFAINY
+359 HTSTINY

-380 WSDDTEMVVCE
+380 WSDDTETVICE
-391 DCDPPTY
+391 DCEPSI
-398 CYCCGERVNTNDA
+398 YCCCCDERVNINDA

-418 VCEDCYCDLHR
+418 VCEDCYNDLHR
-429 CLCCEDT
+429 CMCCEDA
-436 HFDEDFT
+436 HFEDNLT
-443 TVFVGH
+443 LMFVGH

-459 DEHYICNECLANK
+459 DEHYICSECLANK

-477 LGDTD
+477 LGDTN
-482 IRAETIRL
+482 IRAKTIRL
-490 DGGPYYD
+490 DGSPYYG
-497 MVALLIEEDDLNV
+497 VAALLIEEDDLNV
-510 EAKKIISN
+510 EAKRIIAN
-518 DPYSTIINNYAYAI
+518 DPYSTIISNHNYKMISY
-532 RRYPERFYSGS
+532 YPETFYSGS
-543 DLIEIFKIK
+543 MSIAI

>member
-1 MTPYEALTAQDKKYI
+1 MTPYEALTAQDKEYI
-16 TEYIEKWG
+16 TEYIETWG

-29 VKLKAPLDYILREW
+29 IKLKAPLGYILREW
-43 NKSKQTLFDIFS
+43 NTSKQTLFDIFG

-73 IREVSEYLYSFNPGI
+73 VREVNEYLYSTNPGI
-88 NFIKNLRKLFELNN
+88 NFITNLRRLFELNN

-120 AYQLFTNRVA
+120 AYQLFTNRVV
-130 KGFTYHNKDGKAV
+130 KGFSYHNKDGKVV

-196 MTMSDNANG
+196 MTMSDNVNG

-218 YRAGTIEMMNSPL
+218 YRAGTIEMMNSPI

-242 YPENTSIEWTSKS
+242 YPANTSIEWTSKS

-288 VDLVEEKTEWRYN
+288 ANLVEEKTEWRYN

-307 SLESCSYIGAWQDKE
+307 SLESCSYIEAWQDKE
-322 DKDNHFLLD
+322 DEDNHFLLD
-331 FATNEMYN
+331 FETNEMYN

-366 SGLMTCMCCGENGY
+366 SGSMTCMCCGEDGY
-380 WSDDTEMVVCE
+380 WSDDTEAVVCE
-391 DCDPPTY
+391 DCDSPTY
-398 CYCCGERVNTNDA
+398 CYCCGERVNANDA

-443 TVFVGH
+443 PVFIGH

-490 DGGPYYD
+490 DGGPYYG

-518 DPYSTIINNYAYAI
+518 DPYSTIITDYTYAI
-532 RRYPERFYSGS
+532 RRYPERFYRGS
-543 DLIEIFKIK
+543 TSIAI

>member
-16 TEYIEKWG
+16 TEYIETWG
-24 GINSP
+24 GVNSS

-43 NKSKQTLFDIFS
+43 NKSKQTLFDIFG

-102 IYFDDT
+102 IYFDDS

-130 KGFTYHNKDGKAV
+130 KGFTYHNKDGKIV

-158 AKEFDLPDFE
+158 AKEFDLPDFD

-242 YPENTSIEWTSKS
+242 YPANTSIEWTSKS

-261 VHPNAIC
+261 VHPNTIC

-288 VDLVEEKTEWRYN
+288 ANLVEEKTEWRYN
-301 RKKPQE
+301 RKLPQE
-307 SLESCSYIGAWQDKE
+307 SLENSSYIGAWQDKE
-322 DKDNHFLLD
+322 DEENHFLLD
-331 FATNEMYN
+331 FETNEMYN
-339 DFGNTENYGIFSINP
+339 DFGNTENYAIFSVNP

-359 RTFAINY
+359 NMFTINY
-366 SGLMTCMCCGENGY
+366 SGLMTCMCCGESGY
-380 WSDDTEMVVCE
+380 WDDESEAVICE
-391 DCDPPTY
+391 ECDPPEY
-398 CYCCGERVNTNDA
+398 CYCCGERINANDA
-411 IEVDGEW
+411 IEVDGEL
-418 VCEDCYCDLHR
+418 VCEDCYHDLPR
-429 CLCCEDT
+429 CTCCET
-436 HFDEDFT
+436 AHFDGDFT
-443 TVFVGH
+443 PIFVGH
-449 IDNQTINIDY
+449 IDNQTINVDY
-459 DEHYICNECLANK
+459 DEHYICSDCLANK
-472 EYLKY
+472 ELPIF
-477 LGDTD
+477 LGDSNIKTKMVELND
-482 IRAETIRL
+482 
-490 DGGPYYD
+490 GPYYGLT
-497 MVALLIEEDDLNV
+497 ALLIEEYDLGV
-510 EAKKIISN
+510 EAKRIIAN
-518 DPYSTIINNYAYAI
+518 DPYSTIINGYNI
-532 RRYPERFYSGS
+532 LRYPERFYGGNTS
-543 DLIEIFKIK
+543 IAI

>member
-1 MTPYEALTAQDKKYI
+1 MTPYEVLTAQDKEYI
-16 TEYIEKWG
+16 TEYIETWG
-24 GINSP
+24 GVNSP
-29 VKLKAPLDYILREW
+29 IKLKAPLDYILEEW
-43 NKSKQTLFDIFS
+43 NKSKQTLFNIFG

-73 IREVSEYLYSFNPGI
+73 IREVNEYLYSTNPGI
-88 NFIKNLRKLFELNN
+88 NFIMNLRKLFECET
-102 IYFDDT
+102 YFENT
-108 YATKHAIYNLIQ
+108 YATRHAVYNLIQ
-120 AYQLFTNRVA
+120 AYQLFTNRVV
-130 KGFTYHNKDGKAV
+130 KGFTYHNKDGKIV
-143 KVPEGAKVMK
+143 KIPEGTKVMK

-196 MTMSDNANG
+196 MTMSDNVNG

-242 YPENTSIEWTSKS
+242 YPANTSIEWTSKS

-261 VHPNAIC
+261 VHPKAIC
-268 SVKSYPYY
+268 SIKSYPYY

-288 VDLVEEKTEWRYN
+288 ANLVEEKTEWRYN

-307 SLESCSYIGAWQDKE
+307 SLESCSYIEAWQDKDDE
-322 DKDNHFLLD
+322 DNHFMLN
-331 FATNEMYN
+331 FETNEMYN

-359 RTFAINY
+359 RTFTINY
-366 SGLMTCMCCGENGY
+366 SGSMTCMCCGEDGY
-380 WSDDTEMVVCE
+380 WSDDTEAVVCE

-398 CYCCGERVNTNDA
+398 CYCCGERVNASDA

-418 VCEDCYCDLHR
+418 ICEDCYHDLHR
-429 CLCCEDT
+429 CLCCEDA

-449 IDNQTINIDY
+449 IENQTINIDY
-459 DEHYICNECLANK
+459 DEHYICSECLANK

-477 LGDTD
+477 LEDTK

-490 DGGPYYD
+490 DGGPYYG

-518 DPYSTIINNYAYAI
+518 DPYSTIINNYSYAI
-532 RRYPERFYSGS
+532 RRYPERFYSGTMP
-543 DLIEIFKIK
+543 ITI

>member
-1 MTPYEALTAQDKKYI
+1 MTPYEALTAQDKEYI

-29 VKLKAPLDYILREW
+29 IKLKAPLDYILREW
-43 NKSKQTLFDIFS
+43 NKSKQTLFNIFG

-73 IREVSEYLYSFNPGI
+73 IREINNYLNSTNPGTDFI
-88 NFIKNLRKLFELNN
+88 NSVRKLFTFNGT
-102 IYFDDT
+102 YFEDS
-108 YATKHAIYNLIQ
+108 YATYNLTQ
-120 AYQLFTNRVA
+120 AKQLFTNRVA
-130 KGFTYHNKDGKAV
+130 KEFSYRNKDNKV
-143 KVPEGAKVMK
+143 IKVPEGAKVMK
-153 VLQKM
+153 VLQKI

-178 EVRKSKIKFTLS
+178 EIRKSKIKFTLS

-218 YRAGTIEMMNSPL
+218 YRAGTIEMMNSPV

-242 YPENTSIEWTSKS
+242 YPANTSIEWTSKS

-261 VHPNAIC
+261 VHPNTIC

-276 NIAFDKALVNWL
+276 NISFDKALVNWL
-288 VDLVEEKTEWRYN
+288 ADLVEEKTEWRYN

-307 SLESCSYIGAWQDKE
+307 SLESCSDIKAWQDKE
-322 DKDNHFLLD
+322 DKDNYFLLH
-331 FATNEMYN
+331 FETNEMYN
-339 DFGNTENYGIFSINP
+339 DFGNTDNYGIFSINP

-359 RTFAINY
+359 HTSTINY

-380 WSDDTEMVVCE
+380 WSDDTETVICE
-391 DCDPPTY
+391 DCEPSI
-398 CYCCGERVNTNDA
+398 YCCCCDERVNINDA

-418 VCEDCYCDLHR
+418 VCEDCYNDLHR
-429 CLCCEDT
+429 CMCCEDA
-436 HFDEDFT
+436 HFEDDLT
-443 TVFVGH
+443 LMFVGH
-449 IDNQTINIDY
+449 IENQTINVDY
-459 DEHYICNECLANK
+459 DEHYICSECLANK

-477 LGDTD
+477 LGDTN
-482 IRAETIRL
+482 IRAKTIRL
-490 DGGPYYD
+490 DGSPYYG
-497 MVALLIEEDDLNV
+497 VAALLIEEDDLNV
-510 EAKKIISN
+510 EAKRIIAN
-518 DPYSTIINNYAYAI
+518 DPYSTIISNHNYKI
-532 RRYPERFYSGS
+532 RHYPETFYSS
-543 DLIEIFKIK
+543 STSIAV

>member
-1 MTPYEALTAQDKKYI
+1 MTPYEALTAQDKEYI

-29 VKLKAPLDYILREW
+29 IKLKAPLDYILQEW
-43 NKSKQTLFDIFS
+43 NKSKQTLFNIFG

-73 IREVSEYLYSFNPGI
+73 IREINNYLSSINPGT
-88 NFIKNLRKLFELNN
+88 NFINSVRKLFEFNN
-102 IYFDDT
+102 TYFENT
-108 YATKHAIYNLIQ
+108 YATYNLTR
-120 AYQLFTNRVA
+120 ANQLFTNRVA
-130 KGFTYHNKDGKAV
+130 KEFSYRNKDGKV
-143 KVPEGAKVMK
+143 IKVPEGAKVMR
-153 VLQKM
+153 VLQKI

-178 EVRKSKIKFTLS
+178 EIRKSKIKFTLS

-218 YRAGTIEMMNSPL
+218 YRAGTIEMMNSP
-231 VVVAYITTKPY
+231 VIVVAYITTKPY
-242 YPENTSIEWTSKS
+242 YPANTSIEWTSKS

-261 VHPNAIC
+261 VHPNTIC

-288 VDLVEEKTEWRYN
+288 ADLVEEKTEWRYN
-301 RKKPQE
+301 KKKPQE
-307 SLESCSYIGAWQDKE
+307 SLESCSNIKAWQDKE
-322 DKDNHFLLD
+322 DKDNYFLLH
-331 FATNEMYN
+331 FETNEMYN
-339 DFGNTENYGIFSINP
+339 DFGNTDNYGIFSINP

-359 RTFAINY
+359 HTSTINY

-380 WSDDTEMVVCE
+380 WSDDTETVICE
-391 DCDPPTY
+391 DCEPSI
-398 CYCCGERVNTNDA
+398 YCCCCDERVNINDA

-418 VCEDCYCDLHR
+418 VCEDCYNNLHR
-429 CLCCEDT
+429 CMCCEDA
-436 HFDEDFT
+436 HFDDNLT
-443 TVFVGH
+443 LMFVGH
-449 IDNQTINIDY
+449 IENQTINVDY
-459 DEHYICNECLANK
+459 DEHYICSECLANK

-477 LGDTD
+477 LGDTN

-490 DGGPYYD
+490 DGSPYYG
-497 MVALLIEEDDLNV
+497 VAALLIEEDDLNV
-510 EAKKIISN
+510 EAKRIIAN
-518 DPYSTIINNYAYAI
+518 DPYSTIISNHNYKMISY
-532 RRYPERFYSGS
+532 YPETFYSS
-543 DLIEIFKIK
+543 STSIAI

>member
-1 MTPYEALTAQDKKYI
+1 MTPYEALTAQDKEYI
-16 TEYIEKWG
+16 TEYIEKRG

-29 VKLKAPLDYILREW
+29 IKLKAPLDYILQEW
-43 NKSKQTLFDIFS
+43 NKSKQTLFNIFG

-73 IREVSEYLYSFNPGI
+73 ISEINNYLSSLNPGT
-88 NFIKNLRKLFELNN
+88 NFINSVRKLFEFNST
-102 IYFDDT
+102 YFENT
-108 YATKHAIYNLIQ
+108 YATYNLTR
-120 AYQLFTNRVA
+120 ANQLFTNRVA
-130 KGFTYHNKDGKAV
+130 KEFSYRNKDGKV
-143 KVPEGAKVMK
+143 IKVPEGAKVMR
-153 VLQKM
+153 VLQKI

-178 EVRKSKIKFTLS
+178 EIRKSKIKFTLS

-218 YRAGTIEMMNSPL
+218 YRAGTIEMMNSPV

-261 VHPNAIC
+261 VHPNTIC

-288 VDLVEEKTEWRYN
+288 ADLVEEKTEWRYN

-307 SLESCSYIGAWQDKE
+307 SLESCSDIKAWQDKE
-322 DKDNHFLLD
+322 DKDNYFLLH
-331 FATNEMYN
+331 FETNEMYN
-339 DFGNTENYGIFSINP
+339 DFGNTDNYGIFSINP

-359 RTFAINY
+359 HTYTINY

-380 WSDDTEMVVCE
+380 WSDDTETVICE
-391 DCDPPTY
+391 DCEPSI
-398 CYCCGERVNTNDA
+398 YCCCCDERVNINDA

-418 VCEDCYCDLHR
+418 VCEDCYNDLHR
-429 CLCCEDT
+429 CMCCEDA
-436 HFDEDFT
+436 HFEDDLT
-443 TVFVGH
+443 LMFVGH

-459 DEHYICNECLANK
+459 DEHYICSECLANK

-477 LGDTD
+477 LGDTN
-482 IRAETIRL
+482 IRAKTIRL
-490 DGGPYYD
+490 DGSPYYG
-497 MVALLIEEDDLNV
+497 VAALLIEEDDLNV
-510 EAKKIISN
+510 EAKRIIAN
-518 DPYSTIINNYAYAI
+518 DPYSTIISNHNYKI
-532 RRYPERFYSGS
+532 SHYPETFYSS
-543 DLIEIFKIK
+543 NTSIAV

>member
-1 MTPYEALTAQDKKYI
+1 MTPYEALTAQDKEYI

-29 VKLKAPLDYILREW
+29 IKLKAPLDYILREW
-43 NKSKQTLFDIFS
+43 NKSKQTLFNIFG

-73 IREVSEYLYSFNPGI
+73 IREINNYLNSTNPGTDFI
-88 NFIKNLRKLFELNN
+88 NSIRKLFTFNGT
-102 IYFDDT
+102 YFEDT
-108 YATKHAIYNLIQ
+108 YATYNLTQ
-120 AYQLFTNRVA
+120 AKQLFTNRVA
-130 KGFTYHNKDGKAV
+130 KEFSYRNKDNKV
-143 KVPEGAKVMK
+143 IKVPEGAKVMR
-153 VLQKM
+153 VLQKI

-178 EVRKSKIKFTLS
+178 EIRKSKIKFTLS

-196 MTMSDNANG
+196 MTMSDNVNG

-218 YRAGTIEMMNSPL
+218 YRAGTIEMMNSPV

-242 YPENTSIEWTSKS
+242 YPVNTSIEWTSKS

-261 VHPNAIC
+261 VHPNTIC

-288 VDLVEEKTEWRYN
+288 ADLVEEKTEWRYN

-307 SLESCSYIGAWQDKE
+307 NLESCSDIKAWQDKE
-322 DKDNHFLLD
+322 DKDNYFLLH
-331 FATNEMYN
+331 FETNEMYN
-339 DFGNTENYGIFSINP
+339 DFGNTDNYGIFSINP

-359 RTFAINY
+359 HTSTINY
-366 SGLMTCMCCGENGY
+366 SGLMTCMCCGENCGWY
-380 WSDDTEMVVCE
+380 DNTEAVICE
-391 DCDPPTY
+391 DCEPSI
-398 CYCCGERVNTNDA
+398 YCCCCDERVNINDA

-418 VCEDCYCDLHR
+418 VCEDCYNDLHR
-429 CLCCEDT
+429 CMCCEDA
-436 HFDEDFT
+436 HFEDDLT
-443 TVFVGH
+443 LMFVGH

-459 DEHYICNECLANK
+459 DEHYICSECLANK

-477 LGDTD
+477 LGDTN
-482 IRAETIRL
+482 IRAKTIRL
-490 DGGPYYD
+490 DGSPYYG
-497 MVALLIEEDDLNV
+497 VAALLIEEDDLNV
-510 EAKKIISN
+510 EAKKIIAN
-518 DPYSTIINNYAYAI
+518 DPYSTIISNHNYKI
-532 RRYPERFYSGS
+532 SHYPETFYSS
-543 DLIEIFKIK
+543 ITSIAV

>member
-1 MTPYEALTAQDKKYI
+1 MTPYEALTAQDKEYI

-29 VKLKAPLDYILREW
+29 IKLKAPLDYILREW
-43 NKSKQTLFDIFS
+43 NKSKQTLFNIFG

-73 IREVSEYLYSFNPGI
+73 IREINNYLNSTNPGTDFI
-88 NFIKNLRKLFELNN
+88 NSVRKLFTFNGA
-102 IYFDDT
+102 YFEDT
-108 YATKHAIYNLIQ
+108 YATYNLTQ
-120 AYQLFTNRVA
+120 AKQLFTNRVA
-130 KGFTYHNKDGKAV
+130 KEFSYRNKDNKV
-143 KVPEGAKVMK
+143 IKVPEGAKVMR
-153 VLQKM
+153 VLQKI

-178 EVRKSKIKFTLS
+178 EIRKSKIKFTLS

-218 YRAGTIEMMNSPL
+218 YRAGTIEMMNSPM

-242 YPENTSIEWTSKS
+242 YPANTSIEWTSKS

-261 VHPNAIC
+261 VHPNTIC

-288 VDLVEEKTEWRYN
+288 ADLVEEKTEWRYN

-307 SLESCSYIGAWQDKE
+307 NLESCSYIEAWQDKE
-322 DKDNHFLLD
+322 DKDNHFLLN
-331 FATNEMYN
+331 FETNEMYN
-339 DFGNTENYGIFSINP
+339 DFGNTDNYGIFSINP

-359 RTFAINY
+359 YTSTINY
-366 SGLMTCMCCGENGY
+366 SGLMTCMCCGESNY
-380 WSDDTEMVVCE
+380 CFDDTEAVTCE
-391 DCDPPTY
+391 DCEPPTY
-398 CYCCGERVNTNDA
+398 CYCCGERVNANDA

-418 VCEDCYCDLHR
+418 VCEDCYNDLHR
-429 CLCCEDT
+429 CMCCEDA
-436 HFDEDFT
+436 HFEDDLT
-443 TVFVGH
+443 LMFVGH
-449 IDNQTINIDY
+449 IENQTINVDY
-459 DEHYICNECLANK
+459 DEHYICSECLANK

-477 LGDTD
+477 LGDTN
-482 IRAETIRL
+482 IRAKTIRL
-490 DGGPYYD
+490 DSSPYYGA
-497 MVALLIEEDDLNV
+497 VALLIEEDDLNV
-510 EAKKIISN
+510 EAKRIIVN
-518 DPYSTIINNYAYAI
+518 DPYSTIINNHNYKISYC
-532 RRYPERFYSGS
+532 PETSYISTS
-543 DLIEIFKIK
+543 IAV